1 VQTQHPTT
9 LAGRYALQEEL
20 GRSGTGMAWRADD
33 RLLGRTVTIK
43 LIHPSLGDD
52 PAFAERLAREAR
64 LVASVSAPGLVRLLD
79 TGEQDG
85 VPFLVREH
93 VEGTSAGM
101 RLASG
106 GPLAPAEAAETAIAV
121 LEALSPAHEAGLL
134 HLHLRPEDVLF
145 APDGHVRVTDLGIG
159 QVVAATRAPGDVLR
173 LLGGGELPPE
183 MAGDDPPDVRAD
195 VFEVGALLFELLTG
209 TPPSGR
215 RSPRAVEPVVPKT
228 LDRVVAHAL
237 APNPEERYE
246 SARAFARA
254 LRAATPATRP
264 RDAQR
269 RGWLGTWL
277 GVPIAIVVVAL
288 ATTGVGLWLG
298 RLEVG
303 GPLGIRPADERSAS
317 SAVADAVPTEEPV
330 QPASA
335 SVFDPFGD
343 QSENDSTAPLSIDGD
358 PASAWRSE
366 NYFDG
371 RLNKDGV
378 GVVFDLGQS
387 RDVVGFRLSTPHPG
401 FLFQVAV
408 GDDPA
413 TLLEGLSD
421 VHTADLDTRGSLTGS
436 GRYVLVWITT
446 VVDVGDGNRAEIG
459 EFEVTL
465 ESHA

>member
-9 LAGRYALQEEL
+9 LAGRYALLEEL
-20 GRSGTGMAWRADD
+20 GRSGTGMAWRAND

-79 TGEQDG
+79 TGEEDG

-93 VEGTSAGM
+93 VEGVSAGT
-101 RLASG
+101 RLAND
-106 GPLAPAEAAETAIAV
+106 GPLPVAAAAETAIAV

-134 HLHLRPEDVLF
+134 HLHLGPEDVLF
-145 APDGHVRVTDLGIG
+145 SADGSVRLADLGIG
-159 QVVAATRAPGDVLR
+159 QVVEATRPPEEVLR
-173 LLGGGELPPE
+173 LLGGGELAPE
-183 MAGDDPPDVRAD
+183 MAGDGPPDVRAD

-209 TPPSGR
+209 TRPSGR
-215 RSPRAVEPVVPKT
+215 RSPRSADPVVPKA
-228 LDRVVAHAL
+228 LDRVVARAL
-237 APNPEERYE
+237 APNPQERFE
-246 SARAFARA
+246 SARAFAEA
-254 LRAATPATRP
+254 LRATMPAARAGYAP
-264 RDAQR
+264 R

-277 GVPIAIVVVAL
+277 GVPIAIVAVAV
-288 ATTGVGLWLG
+288 AAIGVGLWLG

-303 GPLGIRPADERSAS
+303 GPLGIRTVDEPSTSPA
-317 SAVADAVPTEEPV
+317 ADAAPTEV
-330 QPASA
+330 SLHPASA

-343 QSENDSTAPLSIDGD
+343 RSENDSTAALSVDGD

-401 FLFQVAV
+401 FRFRLAV
-408 GDDPA
+408 GDDPDS
-413 TLLEGLSD
+413 LLERLGEPQ
-421 VHTADLDTRGSLTGS
+421 TAEADTRGSLTGS

-465 ESHA
+465 ESDA